1 MTPDIMGPIAPPMIL
16 NVFITAAELPM
27 TSLGI
32 NKITIASSVNLL
44 SIGNI
49 VLRVL
54 EVLDCGLRDFHNDFS
69 IPSSLHHCQLESQFH

>member
-1 MTPDIMGPIAPPMIL
+1 
-16 NVFITAAELPM
+16 M

-54 EVLDCGLRDFHNDFS
+54 DVLDCGLLDFHNDFS
-69 IPSSLHHCQLESQFH
+69 TPSSLHHCQLESQFH